1 MDAYACRKIIRSI
14 DNCIKEGSEKFIIYP
29 FGERGLYVKQV
40 LKERYGIEPV
50 AIIDNLLAGTNG
62 IVSLEALKEK
72 KLDDIKILLA
82 HEYPVSCTEIRQ
94 NLLKY
99 VNIKNIVDIFSPSMY
114 FHDIYYE
121 DLYYEDPRRMNLEKA
136 MREIYRNNIPG
147 EIAEFGVYEGDFAQ
161 WINLCFPEK
170 KLYLFDTFSG
180 FDDRDIDDFEMNLS
194 AKRLSYGKFEGN
206 ANKREKLVLEK
217 MSYDNVVHIKKGYFP
232 DSTYDMEEIKY
243 SFVHIDVDLYKP
255 TKAGLEY
262 FWPRMSPGG
271 YIFCHDLQAA
281 QFPGARIAIKEF
293 CEENGASYVP
303 MNDNL
308 TGVLAKPFSKN
319 CVKE

>member
-1 MDAYACRKIIRSI
+1 MNAHTKINKSI
-14 DNCIKEGSEKFIIYP
+14 DNCIKTGTKFIIYP
-29 FGERGLYVKQV
+29 FGEHGLYVKQV

-62 IVSLEALKEK
+62 IVSLEVLKEK
-72 KLDDIKILLA
+72 KLNDTKILLA
-82 HEYPVSCTEIRQ
+82 STCTEIRQ

-99 VNIKNIVDIFSPSMY
+99 VDIKNILDIFSPSMY

-121 DLYYEDPRRMNLEKA
+121 DLYFEDPRRMNLERA

-147 EIAEFGVYEGDFAQ
+147 EIAELGVYEGNFAQ

-170 KLYLFDTFSG
+170 NLYLFDTFSG
-180 FDDRDIDDFEMNLS
+180 FDDRDIDDFEMKLS
-194 AKRLSYGKFEGN
+194 GKRLSYGKFEGN
-206 ANKREKLVLEK
+206 ANKREKIVLEK
-217 MSYDNVVHIKKGYFP
+217 MSYNNVVHIKKGYFP
-232 DSTYDMEEIKY
+232 DSTYDMEELKY

-271 YIFCHDLQAA
+271 YIFCHDLQAPT
-281 QFPGARIAIKEF
+281 FPAARIAIKEF

-303 MNDNL
+303 MNDNR
-308 TGVLAKPFSKN
+308 TGVLAKPFSRTM
-319 CVKE
+319 

>member
-1 MDAYACRKIIRSI
+1 MDAHTQISRTIS
-14 DNCIKEGSEKFIIYP
+14 NCIEGGGTKFIIYP
-29 FGERGLYVKQV
+29 FGVHGLYVKQV

-62 IVSLEALKEK
+62 IVSLEALKK
-72 KLDDIKILLA
+72 KELDDVKILLA
-82 HEYPVSCTEIRQ
+82 HADPGICTEIRQ

-99 VNIKNIVDIFSPSMY
+99 VDIKNIVDIFSPSMY

-121 DLYYEDPRRMNLEKA
+121 DLFFDDPRRMNLERA
-136 MREIYRNNIPG
+136 MREIYRNDIPG
-147 EIAEFGVYEGDFAQ
+147 EIAEFGVYEGDFAK
-161 WINLCFPEK
+161 WMNLCFPEK
-170 KLYLFDTFSG
+170 NLYLFDTFSG
-180 FDDRDIDDFEMNLS
+180 FDDRDIDDFEMKLS
-194 AKRLSYGKFEGN
+194 GRRLSYGKFEGN

-217 MSYDNVVHIKKGYFP
+217 MNYDNVVHIKKGYFP

-271 YIFCHDLQAA
+271 YIFCHDLQAPT
-281 QFPGARIAIKEF
+281 FPAARIAIKEF
-293 CEENGASYVP
+293 CEENGVSYVP
-303 MNDNL
+303 MNDNR
-308 TGVLAKPFSKN
+308 TGVLAKPFS
-319 CVKE
+319 

>member
-1 MDAYACRKIIRSI
+1 MDAYVKINRSI
-14 DNCIKEGSEKFIIYP
+14 SNCIRGDEETEFIIYP
-29 FGERGLYVKQV
+29 FGKLGLYVKQI
-40 LKERYGIEPV
+40 LKERYGREPV

-62 IVSLEALKEK
+62 IASLEVLKEK
-72 KLDDIKILLA
+72 KLDGVKILLA
-82 HEYPVSCTEIRQ
+82 HEHPSVHTEIRQ

-99 VNIKNIVDIFSPSMY
+99 VDIKNIVDIFSPSMF

-121 DLYYEDPRRMNLEKA
+121 ELCFEDPRRMNLERA

-170 KLYLFDTFSG
+170 NLYLFDTFSG
-180 FDDRDIDDFEMNLS
+180 FDDRDIDDFEKNLS
-194 AKRLSYGKFEGN
+194 GKRLSCGKFEGN
-206 ANKREKLVLEK
+206 ANKREKIVLEK

-232 DSTYDMEEIKY
+232 DSTYDMEEVKY

-303 MNDNL
+303 MNDNR
-308 TGVLAKPFSKN
+308 TGVLAKPLLRN
-319 CVKE
+319 CVEE